1 MDALLLVL
9 RVVLAAVFVVAAAGK
24 LLDRDGSRQALVA
37 FGVGE
42 RLAAPG
48 AIVLPL
54 AELAVALALLPAA
67 SAVPGA
73 AGAIVLLTAFSA
85 GIGRAMARGEAPDC
99 HCFGQLHSE
108 PAGPKALVRNV
119 VLAAPAVIVVVAGPG
134 PQPTVLGFAAIL
146 AGLAAVGALAVWM
159 HKRSIAKAEREAAEP
174 AGLPV
179 GAQAPTFALARLR
192 DGDTVRLD
200 DLWAEGRP
208 ALLVFTHPGC
218 GPCNDL
224 MPDLRRW
231 QRSLSDRVTIALVS
245 QGGEAD
251 NHEAHAE
258 HPLDNILLEGGKGN
272 DVYKAY
278 RMRGTPSAVAVGPD
292 GRIATVTAEGE
303 LLIEQLTRLVLQRF
317 SPAPSLR

>member
-24 LLDRDGSRQALVA
+24 LLDRDGARQALVE

-48 AIVLPL
+48 AIVLAL
-54 AELAVALALLPAA
+54 AELAAA
-67 SAVPGA
+67 SAMAGA

-85 GIGRAMARGEAPDC
+85 GIGRAMARGEAPNC

-119 VLAAPAVIVVVAGPG
+119 VLAAPAVVVVIAGPG
-134 PQPTVLGFAAIL
+134 PQPTVLGFAAIV

-200 DLWAEGRP
+200 DLWSEGRP

-218 GPCNDL
+218 GP
-224 MPDLRRW
+224 
-231 QRSLSDRVTIALVS
+231 
-245 QGGEAD
+245 
-251 NHEAHAE
+251 
-258 HPLDNILLEGGKGN
+258 
-272 DVYKAY
+272 
-278 RMRGTPSAVAVGPD
+278 
-292 GRIATVTAEGE
+292 
-303 LLIEQLTRLVLQRF
+303 
-317 SPAPSLR
+317 